1 MFGFPEDYNYRR
13 PSFEDFNSLR
23 RLHINMM
30 LDRTRQMFTW
40 SGLPKSI
47 SEKWLEIYLQVHGFV
62 IISETDKGLKAFF
75 GGLGEVP
82 DEYYKPTKAI
92 VDNPYLKYY
101 KTLDIY
107 REYHDTEFNRE
118 TGCVVG
124 QNDTMM
130 YGLFPLICK
139 YAEQLATNEITLNIS
154 DINSRAM
161 NILAASSDKAAESVR
176 QFLKDLRDG
185 KIATIRDSLIKDTD
199 VRSLPFTDATNG
211 GITNLIELHQ
221 YYKASFYNEIGLNA
235 NYNMKRESIQQNE
248 SDMNHDSLKPLIDD
262 MMECRQ
268 ELADMLNTCYGLD
281 VSVDFNSIWEDRAE
295 MEDAAIE
302 QAQAAAEDP
311 QEVPA
316 EPEPETELPGEE
328 SEDDKE
334 SE

>member
-1 MFGFPEDYNYRR
+1 MFGFPEDYNFRR
-13 PSFEDFNSLR
+13 PDFEDMKSLR

-40 SGLPKSI
+40 SGLPDSI
-47 SEKWLEIYLQVHGFV
+47 PEKWLEIYLQIHGYV
-62 IISETDKGLKAFF
+62 IIAETDIGLKAFF
-75 GGLGEVP
+75 GGLGSVP

-92 VDNPYLKYY
+92 VNNPYLNYN

-107 REYHDTEFNRE
+107 RDYHTEDFNRE

-130 YGLFPLICK
+130 YGLYPLIWK

-268 ELADMLNTCYGLD
+268 ELADMLNKCYDLD
-281 VSVDFNSIWEDRAE
+281 VSVDFNSIWENRAV

-302 QAQAAAEDP
+302 QALAAAEDP
-311 QEVPA
+311 EEVQTDP
-316 EPEPETELPGEE
+316 EPEPEMPGEE
-328 SEDDKE
+328 AGDDNE
-334 SE
+334 S